1 MATNDNEKKY
11 AGLNTMLYFW
21 LKIKALLGNKV
32 DKVTGMGL
40 SHNDLTDDLVEKIQ
54 NAGDSSFTGAYAD
67 LTGKP
72 SVNGVELGATN
83 TLAAL
88 GIQPAGNYPT
98 EAEVE
103 AMITSLVNSA
113 PATLDTLAELAAA
126 LGDDPNFAT
135 TIATQMGNK
144 VDESD
149 LIEITNAEI
158 DTILAT

>member
-1 MATNDNEKKY
+1 MPNENEKKY

-21 LKIKALLGNKV
+21 QKIKLLLGNKV

-40 SHNDLTDDLVEKIQ
+40 SHNDLTDELVTKIM
-54 NAGDSSFTGAYAD
+54 NAGDSTFTGAYAD

-72 SVNGVELGATN
+72 KINGVELGATN

-88 GIQPAGNYPT
+88 GIQAAGNYPT
-98 EAEVE
+98 QTEVE
-103 AMITSLVNSA
+103 TMISSLVNSA

-135 TIATQMGNK
+135 TMATELGNK

-149 LIEITNAEI
+149 LVEITNAEI